1 MTCSFSKT
9 GSAQIGKWIMSEKN
23 KINFKYPTLSPT
35 RVISDSSRSST
46 STVLETFDLGRF
58 RSLDPISGISKT
70 CEVAKKMQNENFEV

>member
-1 MTCSFSKT
+1 
-9 GSAQIGKWIMSEKN
+9 MSEKN

-70 CEVAKKMQNENFEV
+70 CEGVKKVKTVGSEK